1 MKLYERFYDILS
13 PEQQEICIGELEKP
27 TWQPTG
33 QSNSESNIIYF
44 WYKELIDNAF
54 FNTTFLKRIEFL
66 TKKKFKID
74 RLYANGQSYG
84 QVGNLHTDSEE
95 EQSWTFVYYANRCW
109 NINWGGSTVFFKNE
123 KEFDQALF
131 IPNTGVIFKSNIPHA
146 GLEPTRH
153 FTYVRMTVAFK
164 LTEIMKD

>member
-1 MKLYERFYDILS
+1 MKYELVVYTMESCGYCTDFKKLLEEANIPFHDRDI
-13 PEQQEICIGELEKP
+13 
-27 TWQPTG
+27 
-33 QSNSESNIIYF
+33 
-44 WYKELIDNAF
+44 
-54 FNTTFLKRIEFL
+54 
-66 TKKKFKID
+66 
-74 RLYANGQSYG
+74 
-84 QVGNLHTDSEE
+84 H
-95 EQSWTFVYYANRCW
+95 
-109 NINWGGSTVFFKNE
+109 KNE